1 MVVIFNNPIG
11 KDSAFA
17 LSKDINLEVNIY
29 INRYTENMVALTD

>member
-1 MVVIFNNPIG
+1 MVVIFNKPVG

-29 INRYTENMVALTD
+29 INRYTEYIVALAD